1 MKTLKY
7 KCTLLSDIILT
18 QNAGTKTQ
26 QGTLDFI
33 PGNAF
38 LGIAASKLYGT
49 LSQEESLEM
58 FHSGHVR
65 FGDAHPLSGN
75 IRSLRIP
82 AVYYYKKEKIFSMM
96 EHISC
101 TNGIQVTLSQNSAEA
116 DSTPLTMILP

>member
-1 MKTLKY
+1 MKKLKY

-58 FHSGHVR
+58 FHGGNVR

-82 AVYYYKKEKIFSMM
+82 AVYYYKKGENLF
-96 EHISC
+96 
-101 TNGIQVTLSQNSAEA
+101 
-116 DSTPLTMILP
+116 DD

>member
-82 AVYYYKKEKIFSMM
+82 AVIIKKEKIFSTM

>member
-82 AVYYYKKEKIFSMM
+82 SVYIIKKEKIFSMM